1 MPPHL
6 HPLPRP
12 VALALAV
19 ALAVAAGTAALAQ
32 DTPPVRVRGEITAV
46 DGDLLTIT
54 ARDGSTV
61 QVRLAPEHRVT
72 AVMPA
77 KLEAVEP
84 GTFVGTAAVP
94 QPDAR
99 LRALE
104 LVIFPEAMRG
114 TGEGHYPWDLA
125 PESSMTNATV
135 AATVSEAKG
144 EALTLTYP
152 DGEQTI
158 VVPPEAP
165 IVTLAP
171 GDDGLLRPGNH
182 VFIGRASAQPDG
194 TLSAESVAVGRDGL
208 VPPM

>member
-1 MPPHL
+1 MLRTHL
-6 HPLPRP
+6 PPLPRS
-12 VALALAV
+12 VALALALV
-19 ALAVAAGTAALAQ
+19 AAAPAVAPAQ
-32 DTPPVRVRGEITAV
+32 DTPPVRVRGEIAGV

-61 QVRLAPEHRVT
+61 RVRLAPEHRVT
-72 AVMPA
+72 AVLPA
-77 KLEAVEP
+77 ELEAVEP

-94 QPDAR
+94 QPDGR

-104 LVIFPEAMRG
+104 LVIFPEPMRG
-114 TGEGHYPWDLA
+114 VGEGHYPWDLA

-144 EALTLTYP
+144 EVLTLTYP

-171 GDDGLLRPGNH
+171 GDDGLLKPGNH

-194 TLSAESVAVGRDGL
+194 TLTAESVAVGKDGL

>member
-1 MPPHL
+1 MLLIHSL
-6 HPLPRP
+6 PLPR
-12 VALALAV
+12 LAAV
-19 ALAVAAGTAALAQ
+19 AFALVIMAPAAGLAQ
-32 DTPPVRVRGEITAV
+32 DTPPVRVRGEITGV
-46 DGDLLTIT
+46 DGDRLTVT

-61 QVRLAPEHRVT
+61 RVRLAPEHRVT
-72 AVMPA
+72 AVLPA
-77 KLEAVEP
+77 DLASVQP

-94 QPDAR
+94 QPDGR

-114 TGEGHYPWDLA
+114 AGEGHYPWDLV
-125 PESSMTNATV
+125 PESTMTNATV

-144 EALTLTYP
+144 EVLTLTYP

-171 GDDGLLRPGNH
+171 GDDGLLRPGSH
-182 VFIGRASAQPDG
+182 IFIGRANAQPDG
-194 TLSAESVAVGRDGL
+194 TLSAGSVAVGKDGL

>member
-1 MPPHL
+1 
-6 HPLPRP
+6 
-12 VALALAV
+12 
-19 ALAVAAGTAALAQ
+19 VAAGTAALAQ
-32 DTPPVRVRGEITAV
+32 DKPPVRVRGEITAV
-46 DGDLLTIT
+46 DGDRLTIA

-72 AVMPA
+72 AVLPA
-77 KLEAVEP
+77 DLESVEA

-94 QPDAR
+94 QPDGR

-104 LVIFPEAMRG
+104 LVIFPEEMRG

-144 EALTLTYP
+144 EVLTLTYP
-152 DGEQTI
+152 DGERTV

-194 TLSAESVAVGRDGL
+194 TLSAGSVAVGKDGL